1 MWLKCPFQLVGNDI
15 VDINLFKESYV
26 AIAYGTTCGTTHQ
39 SQLVTWASCG
49 TGIILLTK
57 EFHVERVV
65 VKGSN
70 TILAGFAVIDRTRV

>member
-26 AIAYGTTCGTTHQ
+26 GAIAYGTTHQ